1 MNIHMKNIILIF
13 TAALGIV
20 LFFSSCEKNDNEPK
34 LNLESSVASE
44 ITTPENG
51 ATYVLTLAD
60 SANPFVVDWTATTY
74 SISEG
79 ATLPLPTYSLQ
90 MVFADSS
97 FDGAKELYNTQ
108 NIFFETIIYK
118 FNNALYSMGMAADS
132 TGDIDL
138 RVVGGISGADYTQ
151 VSSEIITL
159 TVTPFEPPTPPTPT
173 TASLWIP
180 GDYQGWDPASA
191 PQIYSYTN
199 DGVFKGYMYMPEGG
213 TYEFKFTSAPDW
225 AHTNFGS
232 AGEGLL
238 DPDPE
243 AGNLSVEDPGGYS
256 VVVDTVALTWT
267 HELES
272 WGVIGEWLAW
282 AEDIDMLWDAEN
294 QYLYV
299 TVENIPAAEN
309 QRFKFRANDLWD
321 VNLGAKD
328 PDDGTLIQGGADI
341 PIPDGGTLTFILI
354 FTTAEP
360 TYEVHN
366 N

>member
-1 MNIHMKNIILIF
+1 MKNIILIF
-13 TAALGIV
+13 SAALGMV

-51 ATYVLTLAD
+51 ATYILTLAD
-60 SANPFVVDWTATTY
+60 SANPFVVNWTATTY

-79 ATLPLPTYSLQ
+79 AALPLPTYSLQ

-97 FDGAKELYNTQ
+97 FDGAKELYHTQ
-108 NIFFETIIYK
+108 DIFFETIIYK

-151 VSSEIITL
+151 VPSEIITL

-173 TASLWIP
+173 VASLWIP

-199 DGVFKGYMYMPEGG
+199 DGVYKGYMYMPEGG

-225 AHTNFGS
+225 DHTNFGYL
-232 AGEGLL
+232 GEGLL
-238 DPDPE
+238 DTDPE
-243 AGNLSVEDPGGYS
+243 AGNLTMPGPGGYQ
-256 VVVDTVALTWT
+256 VVVDTINLTWSGY
-267 HELES
+267 EEPQN

-282 AEDIDMLWDAEN
+282 ADDIDMLWDDEN

-299 TVENIPAAEN
+299 TVE
-309 QRFKFRANDLWD
+309 D
-321 VNLGAKD
+321 
-328 PDDGTLIQGGADI
+328 
-341 PIPDGGTLTFILI
+341 
-354 FTTAEP
+354 
-360 TYEVHN
+360 
-366 N
+366 